1 MTVQREGS
9 AEKEVEEQATGLDPE
24 RPTPIEEANMSAAPR
39 PGIHHIALTVTD
51 LDASIAWYE
60 RVFGITYKMEEPHQG
75 GTGKVLAD
83 DAWQLMIV
91 LHRHDANGGE
101 RFVETRTGLDHIGLA
116 VPSRADLES
125 WQAHLEGMGVERS
138 SSANRPCTQSP
149 IVDRPYGSVLVFRDP
164 DNIQLEM
171 FAPPS
176 E

>member
-1 MTVQREGS
+1 MPS
-9 AEKEVEEQATGLDPE
+9 AT
-24 RPTPIEEANMSAAPR
+24 RPSL
-39 PGIHHIALTVTD
+39 HHIALTVTD

-60 RVFGITYKMEEPHQG
+60 KVFNIKYQMEEAHKG

-101 RFVETRTGLDHIGLA
+101 TFAETRTGLDQRGLV
-116 VPSRADLES
+116 VPSRAELEA
-125 WQAHLEGMGVERS
+125 WQAHLEEIGVERS
-138 SSANRPCTQSP
+138 SPADRPCTQSP
-149 IVDRPYGSVLVFRDP
+149 IADRPYGSVLVFRDP

-176 E
+176 S